1 MITKERIEEAKEAA
15 QEAKMGRP
23 CPICKLYP
31 YYIDAG
37 TALAQGHVYSRAG
50 LSEIGITG
58 MCEYCFDQMELP
70 EERAERTGGA
80 FDQVAYNLFQGRP
93 PVADTVLQ
101 TVANLDSYDIESGR
115 YDTDD
120 VDQAQVIT
128 SLVTRDVGRP
138 YDASHHKV
146 VLDIDLPAKLI
157 PSSTEGH
164 FHLYIDK
171 EISWGAYVTLLQALA
186 GAGILEQGYVNASLE
201 RGLTAVR
208 LPWVRKPEPKVYEL
222 IERTLDVVE
231 SPEGAPF

>member
-1 MITKERIEEAKEAA
+1 MITKERIEEAKVAA
-15 QEAKMGRP
+15 QEAKRGRP

-58 MCEYCFDQMELP
+58 LCEYCFDQMELP

-80 FDQVAYNLFQGRP
+80 IDRMVYSLFQGRP

-101 TVANLDSYDIESGR
+101 TVTNLDSYDIESGR

-128 SLVTRDVGRP
+128 SLVARDVGRP
-138 YDASHHKV
+138 LNAQHHKV

-171 EISWGAYVTLLQALA
+171 EIPWDVYVRLLTALA
-186 GAGILEQGYVNASLE
+186 SAGIIEQGYLSASLE